1 MSQEWTFA
9 GYRKMAI
16 GISWQFLRGSTAFQ
30 ANVGKERESN
40 EETADTFIA
49 DEQAG
54 HTLHVAGLVYAQGI
68 MKQAG
73 TVADK
78 RQQFQASSTGWHQFL
93 GFQADADNST
103 KSRKQKRKR
112 VPFESEA
119 DEARIDW

>member
-1 MSQEWTFA
+1 
-9 GYRKMAI
+9 MAI
-16 GISWQFLRGSTAFQ
+16 GISWQFLRGFTTFQ
-30 ANVGKERESN
+30 ANEGEEGESN
-40 EETADTFIA
+40 EETADAFIA
-49 DEQAG
+49 NEQAG
-54 HTLHVAGLVYAQGI
+54 HTLHVAGLVYAREI

-103 KSRKQKRKR
+103 KSRKQKRKW